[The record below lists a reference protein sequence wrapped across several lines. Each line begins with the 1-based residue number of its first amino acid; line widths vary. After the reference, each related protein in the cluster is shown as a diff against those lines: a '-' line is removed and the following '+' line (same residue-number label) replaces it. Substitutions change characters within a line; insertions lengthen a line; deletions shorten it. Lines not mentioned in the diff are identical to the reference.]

1 MGHYCYMAYLSF
13 KSSIAYKAEVWFGIF
28 TSLLTLSIQIFLW
41 KALYQYGEGNIG
53 VTFEQMITYFI
64 LSTALSLC
72 LINSSVLDE
81 IARDIREG
89 TIANYL
95 AKPYKY
101 KLFLL
106 SKSLG
111 RTLFSLLFVVLP
123 MFIVSSIFFTIQGPH
138 SLVSLLATILIS
150 MCSFYIFF
158 SIYYIAGLSTFW
170 FMGMQGAIGLLIENI
185 LRLLSGALIPIWI
198 FPKWLYSIAS
208 YLPVRY
214 GFDVPISIYIG
225 RIVGDDI
232 LKCIAIQLI
241 WILALMI
248 IDSIV
253 WRICIRKLVVQGG

>member
-1 MGHYCYMAYLSF
+1 MARYCYMAYLSF

-28 TSLLTLSIQIFLW
+28 TSVLTLSIQIFLW
-41 KALYQYGEGNIG
+41 KALFQYGESNVG
-53 VTFEQMITYFI
+53 VSFDQMITYFI

-81 IARDIREG
+81 IAKDIREG

-101 KLFLL
+101 KISLL

-111 RTLFSLLFVVLP
+111 RIFFSLLFVIMP
-123 MFIVSSIFFTIQGPH
+123 MIIISSIFFTIQAPH

-150 MCSFYIFF
+150 ICSFYIFF

-198 FPKWLYSIAS
+198 FPKWLYTIAS

-225 RIVGDDI
+225 RTAGSDIVKG
-232 LKCIAIQLI
+232 IAVQFI
-241 WILALMI
+241 WILSLI
-248 IDSIV
+248 IVDNIV
-253 WRICIRKLVVQGG
+253 WRISIRKLVIQGG